1 MSSLLNN
8 KFLIFT
14 NCWKLNIILN
24 LGNETLVTKVAKNSS
39 EAISNLQSTVRY
51 LPSLDYVNSS
61 KIASLGWC
69 FCGGGQSLQLA
80 INSEPDY
87 PLAATVV
94 YYGNLVFDKKEVAKI
109 KCQYEEYWWPR

>member
-1 MSSLLNN
+1 M
-8 KFLIFT
+8 
-14 NCWKLNIILN
+14 
-24 LGNETLVTKVAKNSS
+24 TKVAKNSS
-39 EAISNLQSTVRY
+39 EAISNLQSIVRY
-51 LPSLDYVNSS
+51 LASLDDVNSS

-69 FCGGGQSLQLA
+69 FGGDGSGQSLQLA

-109 KCQYEEYWWPR
+109 KCQY

>member
-1 MSSLLNN
+1 M
-8 KFLIFT
+8 
-14 NCWKLNIILN
+14 
-24 LGNETLVTKVAKNSS
+24 TKVAKNSS

-51 LPSLDYVNSS
+51 LASLDYVNLS

-69 FCGGGQSLQLA
+69 FGGGGGGGGQSLQLA

-109 KCQYEEYWWPR
+109 KCQY